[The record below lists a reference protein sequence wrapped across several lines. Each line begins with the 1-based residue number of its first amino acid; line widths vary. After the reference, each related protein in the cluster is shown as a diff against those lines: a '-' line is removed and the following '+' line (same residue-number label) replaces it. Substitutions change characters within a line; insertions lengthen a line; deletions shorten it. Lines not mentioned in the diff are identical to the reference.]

1 MSLTDWVVTQLRTAG
16 CATPERLA
24 RRIIADIADDLVA
37 RGVQLPTRPPPY
49 PDCPDGCV
57 VGAEWK
63 RQAMEGRRG

>member
-1 MSLTDWVVTQLRTAG
+1 VSLTDRVVTELRTAG
-16 CATPERLA
+16 CDRPERLA

-37 RGVQLPTRPPPY
+37 RGVQLPTRPLPM

-63 RQAMEGRRG
+63 RQALEGRRG